1 MKFSIIIPNYNN
13 EKYIEKCINSV
24 LNQTYKNFEII
35 FVDDMSSDNSYEI
48 IRELKDNSNY
58 WQQIKIIRNASK
70 RYNGGSRNVGLTKA
84 TGDYILFI
92 DSDDWLKNDEVLK
105 RIHDH
110 IVVNDYPD
118 VIFTGFEMIEQ
129 TKTTSTVLEFKN
141 MDELI
146 HNPFA
151 ASWLKVA
158 RRELYL
164 KYPFPE
170 GTMFEDRIQNYSMIR
185 GIKTFTCL
193 GETTHCWNRLN
204 PNSFTFNPKWKHFR
218 FDYVGELY
226 RLIDEVE
233 DVNYRNVLINEL
245 KIYFD
250 GCKEMVDEL

>member
-35 FVDDMSSDNSYEI
+35 FIDDCSTDNSVKI
-48 IRELKDNSNY
+48 ARIMATKDFPNGR
-58 WQQIKIIRNASK
+58 IKIVRNESK
-70 RYNGGSRNVGLTKA
+70 RYNGGSRNVGLTRA

-92 DSDDWLKNDEVLK
+92 DSDDWLKNEEVLK
-105 RIHDH
+105 RIYDH

-118 VIFTGFEMIEQ
+118 VIFTGFEMIEETQ
-129 TKTTSTVLEFKN
+129 TTSTVLEFKN

-185 GIKTFTCL
+185 GINTYTCL

>member
-48 IRELKDNSNY
+48 IRELKENS
-58 WQQIKIIRNASK
+58 WQQIKIIRNESK

-92 DSDDWLKNDEVLK
+92 DSDDWLKNDEVLQ

-118 VIFTGFEMIEQ
+118 VIFTGFEMIEETQ
-129 TKTTSTVLEFKN
+129 ITSNILNFIN
-141 MDELI
+141 MDEVI

-151 ASWLKVA
+151 AAWLKVV

-164 KYPFPE
+164 EYPFPE
-170 GTMFEDRIQNYSMIR
+170 GTMFEDRIQNYSLIR

-226 RLIDEVE
+226 RLIDEVD
-233 DVNYRNVLINEL
+233 DVKYRNILISEL
-245 KIYFD
+245 ELYFD
-250 GCKEMVDEL
+250 ECKKMVDEL